1 MRLVPL
7 RLRVAP
13 KFFVVLAVLLP
24 AIAALAWIG
33 LRGLA
38 DLKAD
43 VDRLYEDNIVPSPLT
58 SRVAADLHRSAELT
72 LELLVTSDRARAR
85 ELEQSLGA
93 SVMPRLQAEIGEMRK
108 AHAPD
113 PAYERALV
121 ERIAHDWDAFQTLH
135 ANNRLAAPGLVR
147 GAERRGDLLARRVE
161 QIFGN
166 ASAQV
171 DAMVVLES
179 SQAKDAVGRAARTY
193 SASRALMLETAAAI
207 MLAVAGVVMLLIRS
221 VVPRVRA
228 YSGFAARVA
237 GGQLDQRLR
246 PHGHDELSDL
256 GTTLNEL
263 VDRRRAERDYEEAQ
277 AELTLGLQVTES
289 EEEAHGLLK
298 RHLERSIAGSSVVVL
313 NRNNSADRLSATTAL
328 SPDSSLGAALADA
341 KPGSCMAVRLGTRH
355 EREPDRERLLECELC
370 GQMAERST
378 CEPLLVGG
386 EVIGSVLV
394 EHAEE
399 LSRTA
404 SSQVKSSVAQ
414 AAPVLANL
422 RNLAIAEVRAAT
434 DALTGLPNRRAADDT
449 LKRMVAHAS
458 RTLDPLAAILLDLDH
473 FKQINDVYG
482 HERGDE
488 VLAAVGSVLQA
499 SVRESDF
506 VARSGGEEFLVLLA
520 ATPLEGAETVAEKIR
535 RAIAG
540 IEVPQ
545 LQRAISASL
554 GVAVVPDHA
563 ADGATLLRLADRALY
578 EAKAKGRNRV
588 VVFDREAPGEPEPSL
603 GENSA
608 GPHEHDVAL

>member
-1 MRLVPL
+1 MQ
-7 RLRVAP
+7 
-13 KFFVVLAVLLP
+13 
-24 AIAALAWIG
+24 
-33 LRGLA
+33 
-38 DLKAD
+38 
-43 VDRLYEDNIVPSPLT
+43 LT
-58 SRVAADLHRSAELT
+58 
-72 LELLVTSDRARAR
+72 
-85 ELEQSLGA
+85 
-93 SVMPRLQAEIGEMRK
+93 
-108 AHAPD
+108 
-113 PAYERALV
+113 
-121 ERIAHDWDAFQTLH
+121 
-135 ANNRLAAPGLVR
+135 
-147 GAERRGDLLARRVE
+147 
-161 QIFGN
+161 
-166 ASAQV
+166 
-171 DAMVVLES
+171 
-179 SQAKDAVGRAARTY
+179 
-193 SASRALMLETAAAI
+193 ET
-207 MLAVAGVVMLLIRS
+207 
-221 VVPRVRA
+221 
-228 YSGFAARVA
+228 
-237 GGQLDQRLR
+237 
-246 PHGHDELSDL
+246 
-256 GTTLNEL
+256 
-263 VDRRRAERDYEEAQ
+263 EA
-277 AELTLGLQVTES
+277 
-289 EEEAHGLLK
+289 EAHRLLK
-298 RHLERSIAGSSVVVL
+298 RHLERSIPGSDVTVL
-313 NRNNSADRLSATTAL
+313 NRNNSADRLEGVTAVPEGSRLASGL
-328 SPDSSLGAALADA
+328 SGA
-341 KPGSCMAVRLGTRH
+341 KPRSCLAVRQARPH
-355 EREPDRERLLECELC
+355 REISGSAPLAECELC
-370 GQMAERST
+370 AGCADRST
-378 CEPLLVGG
+378 CTPLLVGG
-386 EVIGSVLV
+386 EVIGSVLAL
-394 EHAEE
+394 HQAA
-399 LSRTA
+399 LTADQASRI
-404 SSQVKSSVAQ
+404 QESVVQ